1 MADTSKGALRALR
14 DGDSG
19 LIYVVWELTLRCDLS
34 CDHCGSRAGKKRDD
48 ELTTDEALAVVEE
61 LAAMGAREVTLIGGE
76 AYLREDWDVIARA
89 IVDAGMRCTMTSGGR
104 GFTPE
109 RARRAH
115 AAKVSSVS
123 ISVDGMREAHDLQR
137 GLNGSFDAALAS
149 MQTLRD
155 AGVGVSA
162 NTQVNRVSLPD
173 LEALLDLWIAH
184 GVSGW
189 QMQLTVPMGRAAEHP
204 DWLLQ
209 PYELLEVYP
218 KLAALAERGAA
229 HGVLF
234 WPANNIGYFGP
245 YETILRGRGVHEDRA
260 WSGCVAGKHA
270 LGLESNGAV
279 KGCPSL
285 PTSEYVGGNLRERSI
300 REIWDTSRELRFTRD
315 RTTEDLWGFCKG
327 CYYADTCRAGCTWTS
342 HVFFGRA
349 GNNPYCHHRS
359 LERQKAGLRERVV
372 QIASAP
378 GKPFDHGKF
387 EIVVEPHDAPVPA
400 GGTRRHLPL
409 A

>member
-1 MADTSKGALRALR
+1 MAEESKPALRTLR

-34 CDHCGSRAGKKRDD
+34 CNHCGSRAGKKRED
-48 ELTTDEALAVVEE
+48 ELTTDEALGVVLE

-137 GLNGSFDAALAS
+137 GLAGSFDSALAS

-204 DWLLQ
+204 EWLLQ
-209 PYELLEVYP
+209 PYELLDVYP
-218 KLAALAERGAA
+218 KLAALAARGAA
-229 HGVLF
+229 NGVLF

-245 YETILRGRGVHEDRA
+245 HEAILRGRGVHEDRA

-300 REIWDTSRELRFTRD
+300 RDIWDTSRELRFTRD
-315 RTTEDLWGFCKG
+315 RTTEDLWGFCKT

-342 HVFFGRA
+342 HVFFGRS

-359 LERQKAGLRERVV
+359 LERRKAGLRERVQ
-372 QIASAP
+372 QIESAP

-387 EIVVEPHDAPVPA
+387 EILVEPHDAPLPA
-400 GGTRRHLPL
+400 PRRHLPL